1 MTTVKVQRRALI
13 AALRVLG
20 SVTPR
25 KTNIPVLN
33 TVKFSAN
40 GTLKMHATDLEYGAT
55 AEIDR
60 IGGRG
65 DVTLALPPARL
76 LPLLRT
82 GTGEIVELTT
92 GKGNTVTVDG
102 AQIVGMDP
110 ADFPGIPDVTGGEL
124 LARIDAQELADAY
137 HNTVY
142 ASSSEVVR
150 YALTGILLD
159 LDPNPKARK
168 ACMVASDGKRLMR
181 WNLLDVTVKK
191 AARLILPVQSL
202 KALVALIGKCGNEV
216 QVRLPKAAGA
226 EPVQA
231 TLCMGGEGVFTRLI
245 DGHFPDYE
253 AVTPF
258 GLPDP
263 WSVNRSELL
272 AGLEKMAP
280 ALTDKTM
287 AVRFTFTPGKL
298 TLFARTVDVGEARA
312 EMECDGKG
320 EAQVV
325 LNPEYVADYL
335 RALPKGIERVG
346 VAVKDAKCAT
356 AWKSTE
362 HDKYV
367 LMPLTINL

>member
-1 MTTVKVQRRALI
+1 MATVKVQRKALI

-33 TVKFSAN
+33 TVKFIAN
-40 GTLKMHATDLEYGAT
+40 GTLKMHATDLEYGAV
-55 AEIDR
+55 ACIDR

-65 DVTLALPPARL
+65 DATLALPPARL
-76 LPLLRT
+76 LPLLRAS
-82 GTGEIVELTT
+82 TGEIVALTT
-92 GKGNTVTVDG
+92 GKDNTVTVDG

-110 ADFPGIPDVTGGEL
+110 ADFPSIPDVGAGEL
-124 LARIDAQELADAY
+124 LARIDAQELATAY
-137 HNTVY
+137 RNTLY

-191 AARLILPVQSL
+191 AARLIFPVQSL
-202 KALVALIGKCGNEV
+202 KALVDLIGKCGNEV
-216 QVRLPKAAGA
+216 QVRTAKDAP
-226 EPVQA
+226 ERA
-231 TLCMGGEGVFTRLI
+231 TLCMGDEGVFTRLI

-258 GLPDP
+258 GLPEP
-263 WSVNRSELL
+263 WGVNRSELL

-298 TLFARTVDVGEARA
+298 ALYARTVDVGEARA
-312 EMECDGKG
+312 TVECDGKG

-325 LNPEYVADYL
+325 LNPDYVADYL

-346 VAVKDAKCAT
+346 VQVKDKTCAT
-356 AWKSTE
+356 LWKSTE